1 MSQRLSFTKGVQL
14 SHDNEATS
22 HANNKSNITNNIH
35 ITTPTPSSFDVEAVE
50 AEKPENPYTETPC
63 AEHVVYTRDVSIET
77 STDTDVEFLK
87 KVIAIYMATTRLY
100 NNQQIVCSKDEL
112 IDLISTLTSGTV
124 EIDTADIDID
134 CGCCSEIEIPY
145 DTVST
150 VWVTDASNNKSVF
163 KYQYPQYLSLF
174 DQYGICLKLV
184 RA

>member
-1 MSQRLSFTKGVQL
+1 MSQRLSFTRGVQL

-22 HANNKSNITNNIH
+22 HANNKSNITNNIN
-35 ITTPTPSSFDVEAVE
+35 ITSPTTKVDITKQESLE
-50 AEKPENPYTETPC
+50 ENPYVPQ
-63 AEHVVYTRDVSIET
+63 VVYHRDVSIE
-77 STDTDVEFLK
+77 STDTDIEFLK
-87 KVIAIYMATTRLY
+87 KLITVYMSTTRLY
-100 NNQQIVCSKDEL
+100 SDQQIVCSKDEL
-112 IDLISTLTSGTV
+112 IDLISTLTSCTV

-150 VWVTDASNNKSVF
+150 IWVTDATGTKSVF